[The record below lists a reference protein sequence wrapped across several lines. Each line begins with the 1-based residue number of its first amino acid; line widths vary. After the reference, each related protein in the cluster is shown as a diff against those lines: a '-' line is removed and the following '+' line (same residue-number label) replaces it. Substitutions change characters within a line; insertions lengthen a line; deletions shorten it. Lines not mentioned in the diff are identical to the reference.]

1 MARWTPNLL
10 WAGTLALL
18 LCACAPRA
26 EVAAPAPAAGAA
38 MPTLPTTGPLAPDT
52 SCQVA
57 SDCAV
62 KNVGN
67 CCGHFPACVNAD
79 AVVDPEAV
87 RAQCASAGMAS
98 VCGWAEIRSC
108 DCVDNRCQATG
119 GALPVER

>member
-1 MARWTPNLL
+1 MARWNPNLL
-10 WAGTLALL
+10 SVAALALL
-18 LCACAPRA
+18 LCACTPRA
-26 EVAAPAPAAGAA
+26 DVAAPQPAPAAAT
-38 MPTLPTTGPLAPDT
+38 PTLPAAGPLAPDT

-57 SDCAV
+57 RDCAV

-87 RAQCASAGMAS
+87 RAQCERDGMAS
-98 VCGWAEIRSC
+98 VCGWSEIQSC